1 MKRMEGSP
9 MSDGAEVLVVDDE
22 ARLADLFAAWLQT
35 DWVVETAYDGEEAL
49 EKMADSVEVVL
60 LDRRMPGLSGDEV
73 LEQIR
78 DQGYDSRVVM
88 VTAVDPDF
96 DIIEMGFDDYLVKPV
111 SKDELVDMVDD
122 VADRSDYE
130 SDIQEYYALVSKK
143 ALLES
148 EKADRELTNNEEYQD
163 LTDRVAELEQRVD
176 ETVSGMSPT
185 TISSAHFKISSQRTR
200 RRFRT
205 RIEPLHPRFRS
216 RRPTIRAR

>member
-1 MKRMEGSP
+1 
-9 MSDGAEVLVVDDE
+9 MSDGPEVLVVDDE
-22 ARLADLFAAWLQT
+22 ARLADLFAAWLQGERT
-35 DWVVETAYDGEEAL
+35 VETAYDGEEAL
-49 EKMADSVEVVL
+49 ENMTDSVEVVL

-78 DQGYDSRVVM
+78 DDGYDSRVVM

-111 SKDELVDMVDD
+111 SKDELVEMVDD

-148 EKADRELTNNEEYQD
+148 EKADRELADNEEYQD
-163 LTDRVAELEQRVD
+163 LCDRVETLEQRVD
-176 ETVSGMSPT
+176 ETVSGMS
-185 TISSAHFKISSQRTR
+185 SHDDFVGAFQDLQS
-200 RRFRT
+200 
-205 RIEPLHPRFRS
+205 EN
-216 RRPTIRAR
+216 

>member
-1 MKRMEGSP
+1 

-78 DQGYDSRVVM
+78 EQGYDSRVVM

-111 SKDELVDMVDD
+111 SKDEIVDMVDD

-130 SDIQEYYALVSKK
+130 SDIQSTTRSSRRRRYWSQKRPTENSRTTRSIRTSPTASRSSSS
-143 ALLES
+143 ASTRRSPECP
-148 EKADRELTNNEEYQD
+148 
-163 LTDRVAELEQRVD
+163 
-176 ETVSGMSPT
+176 PT

>member
-1 MKRMEGSP
+1 
-9 MSDGAEVLVVDDE
+9 MSDGPSVLVVDDE

-35 DWVVETAYDGEEAL
+35 DWTVETAYDGEEAL
-49 EKMADSVEVVL
+49 SKMSDSVEVVL

-78 DQGYDSRVVM
+78 GDGYDSRVVM

-111 SKDELVDMVDD
+111 SKDELLDMVED
-122 VADRSDYE
+122 VAGRSDYE

-148 EKADRELTNNEEYQD
+148 EKADRELADNEEYQD
-163 LTDRVAELEQRVD
+163 LRDRVDRLEKRVD
-176 ETVSGMSPT
+176 ETVSGMST
-185 TISSAHFKISSQRTR
+185 HDDFVGAFQDLQS
-200 RRFRT
+200 
-205 RIEPLHPRFRS
+205 EN
-216 RRPTIRAR
+216 

>member
-1 MKRMEGSP
+1 MT
-9 MSDGAEVLVVDDE
+9 DGPEVVVVDDE
-22 ARLADLFAAWLQT
+22 ARLADLFAAWLQGE
-35 DWVVETAYDGEEAL
+35 WGVETAYDGEEAL

-78 DQGYDSRVVM
+78 DRGFDSRVVM

-111 SKDELVDMVDD
+111 SKDELVEIVED

-148 EKADRELTNNEEYQD
+148 EKADRELADNDEYQNLCD
-163 LTDRVAELEQRVD
+163 NVGELAERVD
-176 ETVSGMSPT
+176 ETVSGMS
-185 TISSAHFKISSQRTR
+185 SHDDFVGAFQDLQSGKQQ
-200 RRFRT
+200 
-205 RIEPLHPRFRS
+205 
-216 RRPTIRAR
+216 